1 MLSTESPPILFNT
14 TFCKDILLIQMPPRL
29 TVLEASIFRQ
39 FFQEKMQQV
48 PPFKKVIL
56 DFGPTVL
63 IDSSGIGALLSN
75 LKSSRAHHIPLTLW
89 SVGAQVKLAFSLAG
103 LEEVLTLESHTESTQ
118 VLATHPP
125 KSHSSS
131 THVSVRSPCKRLI
144 DILGSLVGLGMMGT
158 VFVPIAIAIKL
169 DSPGPILFSQIRCG
183 LMGRRF
189 RIWKFRT
196 MVVNAEAL
204 KETVP
209 NQRQGAFFK
218 NESDPRVTRIGRFL
232 RKTSLDEM
240 PQFWNVLIGEMSLVG
255 TRPPTIDEIE
265 QYEISNWQRLDVK
278 PGMSGEWQVKSQSKI
293 YTFEEVVQLDLQY
306 QEHWSLRYDIKL
318 ILKTLLVLF
327 RKNSTAA

>member
-1 MLSTESPPILFNT
+1 MSITESQPIVFNAT
-14 TFCKDILLIQMPPRL
+14 SFKDILLIQMPPRL
-29 TVLEASIFRQ
+29 TVLEASAFRQ
-39 FFQEKMQQV
+39 FFQDYMQQAT
-48 PPFKKVIL
+48 PYQQVIL
-56 DFGPTVL
+56 DFGQTIL

-75 LKSSRAHHIPLTLW
+75 LKSARVHHIPLTLW

-103 LEEVLTLESHTESTQ
+103 LEEVLTLESHTEPTQ

-125 KSHSSS
+125 KSFSSL
-131 THVSVRSPCKRLI
+131 THASVRSPWKRSI
-144 DILGSLVGLGMMGT
+144 DILGSLVGLGMMGI

-169 DSPGPILFSQIRCG
+169 DSPGPVLFSQIRCG

-218 NESDPRVTRIGRFL
+218 NERDPRVTRIGRFL
-232 RKTSLDEM
+232 RKKNLDEM
-240 PQFWNVLIGEMSLVG
+240 PQFWNVLKGEMSLVG

-293 YTFEEVVQLDLQY
+293 YTFEEVVQMDLQY
-306 QEHWSLRYDIKL
+306 QEQWSLRYDIKL
-318 ILKTLLVLF
+318 ILKTLLVLL
-327 RKNSTAA
+327 RKNSAAA